1 MTVSWISTGQ
11 KYRGLGEIRKGD
23 QLLAKVQYDLD
34 EDQERISIEEMGHR
48 GPMKQLGEKR
58 VRGTIVVVEGDED
71 LTKYSSGPVTLHLAD
86 NRSISLVIASRTKL
100 APPTYMVS
108 Q

>member
-1 MTVSWISTGQ
+1 MTVSWRPTGQ

-34 EDQERISIEEMGHR
+34 EDQEHISVEEMGNR
-48 GPMKQLGEKR
+48 GQLKQLGEKR

-71 LTKYSSGPVTLHLAD
+71 LTKHSSGPVTLHLAD
-86 NRSISLVIASRTKL
+86 NRSVSLVIESRTKQ
-100 APPTYMVS
+100 APPTYKVS